1 VKALQGVDGHVEWV
15 EAERPACDA
24 GQVRIRVAAA
34 GLNRADLLQMK
45 GLYPPPPG
53 ASPYMGLECAG
64 VVEEVGAG
72 ADWRVGDRVCALLAS
87 GAMAE
92 EVVVDARHV
101 LPVPEGLS
109 LHEAA
114 ALPEVYA
121 TAWLN
126 IFQLGGVKAGEK
138 VLVHAGASGVGS
150 AAIQLCKAFGSPVWV
165 SVGSPD
171 RLAYCEALG
180 AAGGVV
186 RNENLDALEGFGP
199 FDVILDPVGASY
211 GELNLKLLARDGRWV
226 IIGLMGGRKFELDLA
241 QVLGKRLEITGSTLR
256 NRDDG
261 FKAELLRELQQ
272 QVWPL
277 FAEGRLSP
285 QLVDTY
291 PVEFAQA
298 AYAELETNQVSG
310 KLVMVIDPSQACA
323 AKGAQSTP
331 KAFKTSSE
339 SAIHWSGHARAAPH
353 PGSPHAGDLPSATTA
368 SHCANRNRNSPPP
381 GFPVPDPATPA
392 TG

>member
-15 EAERPACDA
+15 EAERPTCDA

-34 GLNRADLLQMK
+34 GLNRADLLQRA

-53 ASPYMGLECAG
+53 ASPYLGLECSG
-64 VVEEVGAG
+64 VIEEVGAG
-72 ADWRVGDRVCALLAS
+72 ADWRVGDRVCALLA
-87 GAMAE
+87 GGGMAE

-114 ALPEVYA
+114 AIPEVYA

-126 IFQLGGVKAGEK
+126 IFQLGGLKAGEK

-150 AAIQLCKAFGSPVWV
+150 AAIQLCKAFGNPVWV
-165 SVGSPD
+165 SVGSAQ
-171 RLAYCEALG
+171 RLSYCQDLG

-186 RNENLDALEGFGP
+186 RNENLDDLKGLAP
-199 FDVILDPVGASY
+199 FDVILDPVGAGY
-211 GELNLKLLARDGRWV
+211 GPLNLELLARDGRWV
-226 IIGLMGGRKFELDLA
+226 IIGLMGGRKVELDLA
-241 QVLGKRLEITGSTLR
+241 VVLGKRLQVTGSTLR

-261 FKAELLRELQQ
+261 FKAELLQELAQ

-277 FAEGRLSP
+277 FTEGRLKA

-291 PVEFAQA
+291 PVAFAEA
-298 AYAELETNQVSG
+298 AYAELATNQVSG
-310 KLVMVIDPSQACA
+310 KLVLVID
-323 AKGAQSTP
+323 QS
-331 KAFKTSSE
+331 
-339 SAIHWSGHARAAPH
+339 
-353 PGSPHAGDLPSATTA
+353 L
-368 SHCANRNRNSPPP
+368 
-381 GFPVPDPATPA
+381 V
-392 TG
+392 

>member
-1 VKALQGVDGHVEWV
+1 VKALQGEDGHVEWV
-15 EAERPACDA
+15 EAVRPALDA

-64 VVEEVGAG
+64 VIEEVGPG

-126 IFQLGGVKAGEK
+126 IFQLGNLKAGEK

-150 AAIQLCKAFGSPVWV
+150 AAIQLCKAFGNPVYV
-165 SVGSPD
+165 SVGSQD

-186 RNENLDALEGFGP
+186 RNENLEALEGFGP

-261 FKAELLRELQQ
+261 FKAELLRELLQ

-291 PVEFAQA
+291 PVAFAQA
-298 AYAELETNQVSG
+298 AYAALESNQVSG
-310 KLVMVIDPSQACA
+310 KLVMVIDPSL
-323 AKGAQSTP
+323 
-331 KAFKTSSE
+331 
-339 SAIHWSGHARAAPH
+339 I
-353 PGSPHAGDLPSATTA
+353 
-368 SHCANRNRNSPPP
+368 
-381 GFPVPDPATPA
+381 
-392 TG
+392 

>member
-1 VKALQGVDGHVEWV
+1 MQGVDGHVAWV

-34 GLNRADLLQMK
+34 GLNRADLLQK
-45 GLYPPPPG
+45 AGLYPPPPG

-64 VVEEVGAG
+64 IIEEVGAG
-72 ADWRVGDRVCALLAS
+72 ADWRVGDRVCALLA
-87 GAMAE
+87 GGGMAE

-114 ALPEVYA
+114 AIPEVYA

-126 IFQLGGVKAGEK
+126 IFQLGGLKAGEK

-150 AAIQLCKAFGSPVWV
+150 AAIQLCKAFGNPVWV
-165 SVGSPD
+165 SVGSD
-171 RLAYCEALG
+171 ERLAYCEGLG

-186 RNENLDALEGFGP
+186 RNANLDALEQLGP
-199 FDVILDPVGASY
+199 FDVILDPIGASY
-211 GELNLKLLARDGRWV
+211 GPLNLKLLARDGRWV
-226 IIGLMGGRKFELDLA
+226 IIGLMGGRKVELDLA
-241 QVLGKRLEITGSTLR
+241 LVLGKRLQVTGSTLR

-261 FKAELLRELQQ
+261 FKAELLRELGQ

-277 FAEGRLSP
+277 FTEGRLSA

-291 PVEFAQA
+291 PVEFAEA
-298 AYAELETNQVSG
+298 AYAELASNQVSG
-310 KLVMVIDPSQACA
+310 KLVLVIDPS
-323 AKGAQSTP
+323 
-331 KAFKTSSE
+331 
-339 SAIHWSGHARAAPH
+339 
-353 PGSPHAGDLPSATTA
+353 L
-368 SHCANRNRNSPPP
+368 
-381 GFPVPDPATPA
+381 V
-392 TG
+392 